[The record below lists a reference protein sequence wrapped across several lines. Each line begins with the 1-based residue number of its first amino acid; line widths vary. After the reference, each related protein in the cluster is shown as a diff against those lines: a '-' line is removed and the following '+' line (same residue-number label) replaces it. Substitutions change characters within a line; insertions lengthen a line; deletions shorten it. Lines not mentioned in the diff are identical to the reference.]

1 MSLWLNSISGLMG
14 NTDRKLDIHP
24 DSSTGINYTKEEV
37 RPVVATNGSFEDK
50 KKLAIRVFLS
60 VSRKKVGRCLNDEVS
75 MHV

>member
-1 MSLWLNSISGLMG
+1 MG

-50 KKLAIRVFLS
+50 KTSDTSLPVS
-60 VSRKKVGRCLNDEVS
+60 VAKKSGAMSE
-75 MHV
+75 